1 MKKRTETMTN
11 TFFAENPAFAPIR
24 ERIAEAL
31 EILTAAF
38 AGGGKLLV
46 CGNGGSCADSDHI
59 VGELMKGFLLRRPL
73 PRELREAF
81 REKFGED
88 GERIAQGLQEGLPA
102 ISLGAHGALFTAFS
116 NDCDPALVY
125 AQQTLAYAC
134 KGDVLLGISTSGNAE
149 NVRAAMITARVRG
162 VRCIAL
168 TGRDGGKI
176 APLADCAVIAPE
188 RETYRIQECHLVIY
202 HYLCA
207 AVESE
212 FYQE

>member
-1 MKKRTETMTN
+1 MNQRTENMTN
-11 TFFAENPAFAPIR
+11 AFFAEHPAFEPIR
-24 ERIAEAL
+24 GQIGCAL
-31 EILTAAF
+31 EIMRAAF

-73 PRELREAF
+73 PRELRDGF
-81 REKFGED
+81 REKYGED
-88 GERIAQGLQEGLPA
+88 GERIANGLQEGLPA
-102 ISLGAHGALFTAFS
+102 ISLGAHGALSTAFA
-116 NDCDPALVY
+116 NDCDPALIY
-125 AQQTLAYAC
+125 AQQALAYAGT
-134 KGDVLLGISTSGNAE
+134 GDVLLGISTSGNAE
-149 NVRAAMITARVRG
+149 NVRAAIMAAKVRG
-162 VRCIAL
+162 AVCIAL

-188 RETYRIQECHLVIY
+188 RETFRIQECHLAIY

>member
-73 PRELREAF
+73 PQEMREAF

-88 GERIAQGLQEGLPA
+88 GERIAQGLQGGLPA
-102 ISLGAHGALFTAFS
+102 ISLGAHGALSTAFS

-149 NVRAAMITARVRG
+149 NVRAAMMTARVRG

-176 APLADCAVIAPE
+176 APLADCVVIAPE
-188 RETYRIQECHLVIY
+188 RETYRIQECHLAIY